1 MIYLVRRVFALFVFA
16 VAASVAT
23 AGQQRNP
30 CADEQP
36 YDFTTRLS
44 GGYRIVFTTDNELK
58 YLSLWKGKRKIKELS
73 SLSCGLLHKNL
84 GYVGADFPKHFAFV
98 NSFGSGNPHFVSL
111 IRKADGFDI
120 LSKERDVCWVD
131 ADEKNSLMIY
141 STACVPKATSRMVLF
156 NMRTLRKRS
165 VRFPSIVFTGPE
177 ALNRISIASVSQ
189 NFVTLE
195 FENWERNRSTRLRY
209 RF

>member
-1 MIYLVRRVFALFVFA
+1 MICSVSRVLVLLVFV
-16 VAASVAT
+16 VGASTAT

-44 GGYRIVFTTDNELK
+44 GGYRIMFTTDNELK

-73 SLSCGLLHKNL
+73 SLSCGLLNKNL
-84 GYVGADFPKHFAFV
+84 GYVAADFSEHFAFV
-98 NSFGSGNPHFVSL
+98 SSYGSGNPSPISL
-111 IRKADGFDI
+111 IRKANG
-120 LSKERDVCWVD
+120 RDLLANEKTPCWVD
-131 ADEKNSLMIY
+131 ADEKRSLLIY
-141 STACVPKATSRMVLF
+141 SPACVPKATSRMVLF

-177 ALNRISIASVSQ
+177 ALNRISIVSVSR